1 MEIVSNKKSPTPLAL
16 FGNQG
21 ETFAVEWLTKN
32 KYTILACNY
41 RTKYGEIDIIAQ
53 QKEVIAFVEVKLR
66 SCNYFNLSEVI
77 TYSKQ
82 KKIIATAQH
91 YYLHY
96 LQDNGPLILRFDVA
110 LLHKQNETFS
120 LEYIPNAFTKQSNW

>member
-1 MEIVSNKKSPTPLAL
+1 MEIASKKTTSPLAIL
-16 FGNQG
+16 GDQG
-21 ETFAVEWLTKN
+21 EAFTVEWLKKN

-53 QKEVIAFVEVKLR
+53 QKDVIAFIEVKLR

-96 LQDNGPLILRFDVA
+96 LQDKGPLILRFDVA
-110 LLHKQNETFS
+110 LLHTQNDAFS